1 MVVEL
6 ELDEDFIQGSS
17 DICLVC
23 YSFLVTFCILYLVKV
38 LKLHLLENR
47 GFLKCGDATIAF
59 NWHSTVPSE
68 YIIIALQRG
77 NVGS

>member
-1 MVVEL
+1 MGLQRVGHNWATELNWTESKFEEFHVAIILEGMVVEL

-23 YSFLVTFCILYLVKV
+23 YSFSVTFCILYLVKV

-47 GFLKCGDATIAF
+47 GF
-59 NWHSTVPSE
+59 
-68 YIIIALQRG
+68 
-77 NVGS
+77 

>member
-1 MVVEL
+1 MAIILEGMVVEL

-17 DICLVC
+17 GICLVC

-47 GFLKCGDATIAF
+47 GF
-59 NWHSTVPSE
+59 
-68 YIIIALQRG
+68 
-77 NVGS
+77 